1 MIIIGILGSWEL
13 LITAGGLMLIVVPFI
28 LKKRRGTQDYTERL
42 DQLERLE
49 RLYRDGSLSEREFKR
64 QKRKIMKKS

>member
-1 MIIIGILGSWEL
+1 MIILGILGIWEL
-13 LITAGGLMLIVVPFI
+13 LVPLGVLLLIIVPFI
-28 LKKRRGTQDYTERL
+28 LKKRRGTQEYTERL

-64 QKRKIMKKS
+64 QKRRIMNKK